1 MRSPVPGNAEIAY
14 PERRFPPRAGMAPA
28 ILTCPVAAMGATGNV
43 TDPGMSEAISGI
55 QQRGEAWLMPEKSG
69 NKQENCPVDQKHHLG
84 GELRDLRPGPI
95 TGHVTQVSPFHLGG
109 AFLLWKRV
117 SLGRMSMFSLDG
129 KTEFRQLT

>member
-1 MRSPVPGNAEIAY
+1 
-14 PERRFPPRAGMAPA
+14 MAPA

-84 GELRDLRPGPI
+84 GELRDAGEPIPSGWCLSPLEKGIPGQDV
-95 TGHVTQVSPFHLGG
+95 HV
-109 AFLLWKRV
+109 
-117 SLGRMSMFSLDG
+117 
-129 KTEFRQLT
+129 